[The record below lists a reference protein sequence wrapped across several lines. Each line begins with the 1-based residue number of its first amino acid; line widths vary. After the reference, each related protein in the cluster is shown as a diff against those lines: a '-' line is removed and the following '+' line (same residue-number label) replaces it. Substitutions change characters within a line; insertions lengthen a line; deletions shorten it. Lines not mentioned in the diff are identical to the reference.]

1 MGASIGMA
9 KGASEA
15 GMRPAVAVIGDS
27 TFLHSGITGLMDAVA
42 ADTDMTLIILDN
54 ETIAMTGGQPTILP
68 SSRLE
73 KLIVALGVQPERF
86 HVLKAHPRHE
96 SKNAEIIRAEIEHK
110 GLSVIVMVRECVET
124 LRKKRHEKTQTT
136 ASVREAVEVQK

>member
-1 MGASIGMA
+1 MA

-15 GMRPAVAVIGDS
+15 GLRPAIAVIGDS
-27 TFLHSGITGLMDAVA
+27 TFLHSGVTGLMDAVA

-54 ETIAMTGGQPTILP
+54 ETVAMTGGQPTILA

-73 KLIVALGVQPERF
+73 KLILALGVETEQF
-86 HVLKAHPRHE
+86 HLLSAHPKRGAMNTEVIRSAITHE
-96 SKNAEIIRAEIEHK
+96 

-124 LRKKRHEKTQTT
+124 AKRQRRAATQRNRTT
-136 ASVREAVEVQK
+136 GPTAGVGT